1 MEIITNL
8 LVPEFGVGEGSPT
21 GLAWHDGG
29 LYMVGQ
35 SNAVLYTLNPANGM
49 AYTVSGPIQPGFG
62 VDSCC
67 PVDITS
73 HEGGLYMVD
82 SSKPCLYLLDT
93 GTGSATV
100 APDDLPIG
108 NAKPMGIASH
118 NGKLYVVTWPKVG
131 VTKTNTSA
139 TLYELEVTLQN
150 SVPHIGETMSKPL
163 INASNPS
170 GLFSSGA
177 ALMLGRQSIGDI
189 GEHHFY
195 PMNIEA
201 VSLGAAMV
209 IPASMQVSR
218 MDFYNGL
225 LYGIG
230 PDTYTCVA
238 VDAPPQRST

>member
-1 MEIITNL
+1 MELTANI
-8 LVPEFGVGEGSPT
+8 PSPGFGVGEGSPT

-35 SNAVLYTLNPANGM
+35 SNAALYTLNPAKGM

-62 VDSCC
+62 VGANC

-73 HEGGLYMVD
+73 HEGDLYMVD

-108 NAKPMGIASH
+108 DAKPMGIASH

-139 TLYELEVTLQN
+139 TLHELEVMLQN
-150 SVPHIGETMSKPL
+150 GVPHIGETTSKPL

-195 PMNIEA
+195 PVNIEA
-201 VSLGAAMV
+201 ASLGAATVM
-209 IPASMQVSR
+209 PGSR
-218 MDFYNGL
+218 MEFYNGR

-230 PDTYTCVA
+230 LDTYTYFAVA
-238 VDAPPQRST
+238 APPSLPT

>member
-1 MEIITNL
+1 MELTINI
-8 LVPEFGVGEGSPT
+8 PSPGFGVGEGSPT

-131 VTKTNTSA
+131 VMKTDNSTI
-139 TLYELEVTLQN
+139 LYEIEVTRQN
-150 SVPHIGETMSKPL
+150 GVPHIGPITSKPL
-163 INASNPS
+163 THTSGVFSHPA
-170 GLFSSGA
+170 GLFSCGA
-177 ALMLGRQSIGDI
+177 TLMLGRQSTDSIG
-189 GEHHFY
+189 GHSFY
-195 PMNIEA
+195 PVNIEA
-201 VSLGAAMV
+201 ASPGAATVM
-209 IPASMQVSR
+209 PGSR
-218 MDFYNGL
+218 MEFYNGR

-230 PDTYTCVA
+230 LDTYTYFAVA
-238 VDAPPQRST
+238 APPSLPT

>member
-1 MEIITNL
+1 MELTANI
-8 LVPEFGVGEGSPT
+8 PSPGFGVGEGSPT
-21 GLAWHDGG
+21 GLAWHDGR

-35 SNAVLYTLNPANGM
+35 SNAALYTLNPAKGM

-62 VDSCC
+62 VGANC

-73 HEGGLYMVD
+73 HEGDLYMVD

-131 VTKTNTSA
+131 VTKTNNSTI
-139 TLYELEVTLQN
+139 LYEIEVTRQN
-150 SVPHIGETMSKPL
+150 GVPRIVSTTPKPL

-177 ALMLGRQSIGDI
+177 ALMLGRTLIPQSIRGI
-189 GEHHFY
+189 GGHSFY
-195 PMNIEA
+195 PVNIEA
-201 VSLGAAMV
+201 ASLGTAKVM
-209 IPASMQVSR
+209 PGSR
-218 MDFYNGL
+218 MDFYNGQ

-230 PDTYTCVA
+230 LGTYTYFAVA
-238 VDAPPQRST
+238 ASPQRST